1 MKRVVGVAVVLAALT
16 ACESVGIGVGLGI
29 PIGSRGGAGI
39 SIGGTVPLPTRSA
52 EPAASAPTAP
62 PAPAR

>member
-1 MKRVVGVAVVLAALT
+1 MKRFIGAVVVLAALT

-39 SIGGTVPLPTRSA
+39 SVGGTVPLPNRSA
-52 EPAASAPTAP
+52 EPAASAPTA
-62 PAPAR
+62 ASASAR